1 MREKAMS
8 EGRTMVG
15 RLEGKVILINGA
27 GSGIGAACAAEYARQ
42 GAKVV
47 VGSQSRSSEKVA
59 AQILAEGFDAKPFSA
74 DIADEAQVGAMV
86 QFTLDSYGRIDVL
99 HNNAAMTGPEIITRD
114 VDVVNMDGDLWDR
127 TMAVN
132 VKGPMFCA
140 KHTIPHM
147 IRQGGGSIITTGST
161 KALQGDIAQTAY
173 GASKVAV
180 HNLTYNIAAQYGKLG
195 IRANVLMVGLIVSGA
210 TENNMPPPVRD
221 VMLRHMLTPFIGTP
235 EDCAKAAVFL
245 ASDESRYT
253 NGQNLHVDG
262 GYSSHAPSLA
272 DFQAMMAVMAAGG
285 KPPA

>member
-1 MREKAMS
+1 M
-8 EGRTMVG
+8 G

-27 GSGIGAACAAEYARQ
+27 GSGIGAACALEYARQ

-59 AQILAEGFDAKPFSA
+59 AQITGEGLEAKAFSA
-74 DIADEAQVGAMV
+74 DISDEDQVRAMV
-86 QFTLDSYGRIDVL
+86 AFTLDSYGRVDVL

-114 VDVVNMDGDLWDR
+114 VDVVNMNGDLWDR

-132 VKGPMFCA
+132 VKGPMLCA
-140 KHTIPHM
+140 KHVIPHM
-147 IRQGGGSIITTGST
+147 IVQGGGSVITTGST

-180 HNLTYNIAAQYGKLG
+180 HNLTYNIAAQYGKFG
-195 IRANVLMVGLIVSGA
+195 IRANVLMVGLITSGA
-210 TENNMPPPVRD
+210 TEDNMPPPVRD

-262 GYSSHAPSLA
+262 GYASHAPSLA
-272 DFQAMMAVMAAGG
+272 DFRDMIAAMQAGG
-285 KPPA
+285 GA